1 MNTTARTKQ
10 IIIYGS
16 IFMILS
22 VILLFISL
30 NADYTALKETEATA
44 EEPIPWPETT
54 PIEDQQEPLESSDI
68 EEDSVIKEALKLIN
82 MTEEEYTNEDL
93 QDFRDAFQRLIDA
106 ADVVYS
112 PHDPSEASENG
123 TPKSESVSLDSSY
136 DKLSNSE

>member
-10 IIIYGS
+10 LIIYGS

-44 EEPIPWPETT
+44 EEPIPLPETT

>member
-1 MNTTARTKQ
+1 MNTTTRTKQ

-16 IFMILS
+16 IFMILV
-22 VILLFISL
+22 VILLFVSL
-30 NADYTALKETEATA
+30 HNDYSALKETEAVV
-44 EEPIPWPETT
+44 EDPISFPETS
-54 PIEDQQEPLESSDI
+54 PVEPLQEPLVSSDI
-68 EEDSVIKEALKLIN
+68 EEDSVVKEALKLIN
-82 MTEEEYTNEDL
+82 MTEEDYLNDDL

-136 DKLSNSE
+136 DKLSNLE